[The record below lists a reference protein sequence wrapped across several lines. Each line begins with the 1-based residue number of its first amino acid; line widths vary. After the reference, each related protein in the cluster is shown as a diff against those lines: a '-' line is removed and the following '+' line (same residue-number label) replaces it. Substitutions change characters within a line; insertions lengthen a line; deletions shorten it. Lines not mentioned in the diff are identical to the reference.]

1 MATYTSAGSTYRGQS
16 SGAGPLAR
24 NYAAPVGI
32 QYSLVDLADV
42 LTAAGTNA
50 FSNGDIIEAIRIPA
64 GSIVLNAGVKVI
76 TAFSTNATVFNFGTA
91 GGSNYMDN
99 ATASAVGFLT
109 GSNATVNT
117 IGRFASADTLDLKI
131 VSGSTGLTT
140 GLVLAYAVIADVTSL
155 GRRGNVSTTTNL
167 ETVPASTD

>member
-16 SGAGPLAR
+16 SGSGALSRAYTGA
-24 NYAAPVGI
+24 VGV

-76 TAFSTNATVFNFGTA
+76 TALSTNATVFNFGTA

-99 ATASAVGFLT
+99 ATASAAGFLT

-117 IGRFASADTLDLKI
+117 IGRFASADTLDLKV
-131 VSGSTGLTT
+131 VSGSGGLTT
-140 GLVLAYAVIADVTSL
+140 GLILTYAVIADVTGL
-155 GRRGNVSTTTNL
+155 GRRGNVSTTTNA
-167 ETVPASTD
+167 ETQSASD